1 MMFLRTQRGFTL
13 VEAIIVIVITGI
25 LAAIVGIFIA
35 KPAQGYSDS
44 VRRADMTE
52 AADAALRRLAR
63 DVRLALPNSV
73 RVTSDATNFYLE
85 FIMTSG
91 GGRYRDV
98 SDGSTGGNFLYFNSS
113 TPQFDVLGPLPTGL
127 AVGDYIVVYNL
138 GQGYSPADAYS
149 GGNRV
154 QVGGIN
160 AATNTIALSGA
171 NQTVFSS
178 QTPPLPSSNDR
189 FQVVPGSVRAVT
201 YICPKQLSGNV
212 TRYWNYG
219 FNANQSLAIPAT
231 GSSSIL
237 TGNATCTVDYSAAAI
252 GRNGILYVQ
261 FTLTNNGESVSLFQQ
276 IHVDNSP

>member
-1 MMFLRTQRGFTL
+1 MITSKTQRGFTL

-73 RVTSDATNFYLE
+73 RVASDATNFYLE

-98 SDGSTGGNFLYFNSS
+98 SDGSSSGNFLSFNSN
-113 TPQFDVLGPLPTGL
+113 TTQFDVLGGLPATGVN
-127 AVGDYIVVYNL
+127 VGDFIVVYNL
-138 GQGYSPADAYS
+138 GPGYAPADAYT
-149 GGNRV
+149 GGNRI

-160 AATNTIALSGA
+160 AATITLSGA

-178 QTPPLPSSNDR
+178 QTPPLPSPNAR
-189 FQVVPGSVRAVT
+189 FQVVPGNVQAVT
-201 YICPKQLSGNV
+201 YICPRQIIGNV

-219 FNANQSLAIPAT
+219 FNQNQSTAVPVA

-237 TGNATCTVDYSAAAI
+237 TGNATCLLDYSAAAI
-252 GRNGILYVQ
+252 GRNGLLYVQ
-261 FTLTNNGESVSLFQQ
+261 LTLTNNGESVSLFQQ